1 MKKYILVCIILL
13 FSVFLFGQ
21 TPNKMSYQAVIRNA
35 TSDLVTNKEVSV
47 RISILNENLEG
58 TPIYIESHNPTT
70 NSNGLLSL
78 KIGEGNVLN
87 GDFSSIKWSK
97 GKYYIKTETDITG
110 GVDYAIVGVSQLL
123 SVPYALHA
131 KTAEFYDEKITTLE
145 QDNVTGKIVYTDESG
160 KQNNIKILSTDA
172 DNNLEIGSDG
182 GLLLRSLAP
191 TGTEPWRDING
202 NPATNTSTKINFM
215 GGNVGIG
222 TTNPYYKLM
231 VHSDISSTAMFQ
243 STNHSIAKIRTT
255 ATDKIAGLY
264 FQNPQQQY
272 SFYVASNSNNFYL
285 RDVTNNRTILTA
297 KNNGNVGVGTTSP
310 YYKFMVVSD
319 INATTLF
326 QSSVHSINRIRTTAT
341 DKIAGLYFQNP
352 RQQYAWYLGTDDS
365 LKLLNTTGSTIAM
378 IVKKDGNI
386 GIGTANPTQKLEVNG
401 TAQFG
406 ANSATFG
413 GVQMIGKY
421 SGKNHINTY
430 GSERGTGATTIGY
443 AVQPKS
449 GATGY
454 VSSTENVAFSR
465 GLLKINGG
473 LQFSTADRA
482 LVSIG
487 NNVTLTPRF
496 IVLNNG
502 NVGVG
507 AIRPIEKLEVDGNIK
522 TSGSLQ
528 LGVTQG
534 VVVGSVC
541 TSSDAGKIVF
551 NGSHFCACDGSI
563 WKQVD

>member
-1 MKKYILVCIILL
+1 MKKNILVCVLLL

-47 RISILNENLEG
+47 RISILNENLDG
-58 TPIYIESHNPTT
+58 TPIYVESHNPTT

-145 QDNVTGKIVYTDESG
+145 QDNVTGEIVYTDESG

-191 TGTEPWRDING
+191 IETEPWRDING
-202 NPATNTSTKINFM
+202 NPATNTSSKINFM

-231 VHSDISSTAMFQ
+231 VNSDINATALFESSV
-243 STNHSIAKIRTT
+243 HSIARIRTT

-264 FQNPQQQY
+264 FQNPEQQY
-272 SFYVASNSNNFYL
+272 SFYLSSNNNFYL
-285 RDVTNNRTILTA
+285 RDITNAKTILTA
-297 KNNGNVGVGTTSP
+297 KSNGNIGIGTTNP
-310 YYKFMVVSD
+310 YYKLMVKSD
-319 INATTLF
+319 INATALF
-326 QSSVHSINRIRTTAT
+326 ESSAHSIARIHTTAT
-341 DKIAGLYFQNP
+341 DKIAALYFKNP

-365 LKLLNTTGSTIAM
+365 LKLLNTTENKVTLTA
-378 IVKKDGNI
+378 KKDGNI
-386 GIGTANPTQKLEVNG
+386 GIGTTNPTQKLEVTG
-401 TAQFG
+401 VAQFG

-413 GVQMIGKY
+413 GVQMYGRY

-454 VSSTENVAFSR
+454 VSSTENIAFSR

-473 LQFSTADRA
+473 LQFSTAKRT
-482 LVSIG
+482 LVNIG

-496 IVLNNG
+496 TVLNNG

-507 AIRPIEKLEVDGNIK
+507 TTAPREKLEVKGNIK

-528 LGVTQG
+528 LGVTRG